1 MKPTTIASLQKCKQD
16 KKRFATITAY
26 DYSFAKLFADEGIN
40 VMLVGDS
47 LGMTVQGHDST
58 LPVTVADIAY
68 HTAAVR
74 RGAPNCLLLADLPFM
89 AYATPEQA
97 FENAATVM
105 RAGAN
110 MVKIEGGE
118 WLVETVQML
127 TERAVPVCGHLGLTP
142 QSVNIFGGYKVQ
154 GRGDEAG
161 DRLLSD
167 ALALEAA
174 GAQLLVLECVPVE
187 LAKRITEALA
197 IPVIGIGAGNVTD
210 GQILVMHD
218 AFGITGGHIP
228 KFAKNFLAETGDIR
242 AAVRQYMAEV
252 ESGVYPGEEHSFPL
266 RSDVV
271 LIIETLP
278 LLRQQ
283 IRRLR
288 MEGKRVALVPTMG
301 NLHDGHMKLVDEAKA
316 RADVVV
322 VSIFV
327 NPMQF
332 DRPEDL
338 ARYPR
343 TLQEDCEKLN
353 KRKVDL
359 VFAPSVKEIYPN
371 GTETHTYV
379 DVPGLSTMLE
389 GASRPGHFRG
399 VSTIVSK
406 LFNLVQPDIACFGE
420 KDFQQLALIRKMVA
434 DMGFDIEIVGV
445 PIMRAKDG
453 LALSSRNG
461 YLTAEQRKI
470 APGLYKVLSSIADKL
485 QAGERDLDEIIAI
498 AGQELNEKGF
508 RSDDIQIRD
517 ADTLLEIS
525 ENSKRAVILVAAW
538 LGDARLI
545 DNKLVELA

>member
-1 MKPTTIASLQKCKQD
+1 M
-16 KKRFATITAY
+16 
-26 DYSFAKLFADEGIN
+26 
-40 VMLVGDS
+40 
-47 LGMTVQGHDST
+47 
-58 LPVTVADIAY
+58 
-68 HTAAVR
+68 
-74 RGAPNCLLLADLPFM
+74 
-89 AYATPEQA
+89 
-97 FENAATVM
+97 
-105 RAGAN
+105 
-110 MVKIEGGE
+110 
-118 WLVETVQML
+118 
-127 TERAVPVCGHLGLTP
+127 
-142 QSVNIFGGYKVQ
+142 
-154 GRGDEAG
+154 
-161 DRLLSD
+161 
-167 ALALEAA
+167 
-174 GAQLLVLECVPVE
+174 
-187 LAKRITEALA
+187 
-197 IPVIGIGAGNVTD
+197 
-210 GQILVMHD
+210 
-218 AFGITGGHIP
+218 
-228 KFAKNFLAETGDIR
+228 
-242 AAVRQYMAEV
+242 
-252 ESGVYPGEEHSFPL
+252 
-266 RSDVV
+266 
-271 LIIETLP
+271 LIIKTLP

-508 RSDDIQIRD
+508 RADDIQIRD
-517 ADTLLEIS
+517 ADTLLEVS
-525 ENSKRAVILVAAW
+525 ETSKRAVILVAAW

-545 DNKLVELA
+545 DNKIVELA

>member
-1 MKPTTIASLQKCKQD
+1 M
-16 KKRFATITAY
+16 
-26 DYSFAKLFADEGIN
+26 
-40 VMLVGDS
+40 
-47 LGMTVQGHDST
+47 
-58 LPVTVADIAY
+58 
-68 HTAAVR
+68 
-74 RGAPNCLLLADLPFM
+74 
-89 AYATPEQA
+89 
-97 FENAATVM
+97 
-105 RAGAN
+105 
-110 MVKIEGGE
+110 
-118 WLVETVQML
+118 
-127 TERAVPVCGHLGLTP
+127 
-142 QSVNIFGGYKVQ
+142 
-154 GRGDEAG
+154 
-161 DRLLSD
+161 
-167 ALALEAA
+167 
-174 GAQLLVLECVPVE
+174 
-187 LAKRITEALA
+187 
-197 IPVIGIGAGNVTD
+197 
-210 GQILVMHD
+210 
-218 AFGITGGHIP
+218 
-228 KFAKNFLAETGDIR
+228 
-242 AAVRQYMAEV
+242 
-252 ESGVYPGEEHSFPL
+252 
-266 RSDVV
+266 

-301 NLHDGHMKLVDEAKA
+301 NLHNGHMKLVDEAKA

-485 QAGERDLDEIIAI
+485 QAGERDLDEIITI
-498 AGQELNEKGF
+498 AGQELNKKGF
-508 RSDDIQIRD
+508 RADDIQIRD
-517 ADTLLEIS
+517 ADTLLEVS
-525 ENSKRAVILVAAW
+525 ETSKRAVILVAAW

-545 DNKLVELA
+545 DNKMVELA

>member
-1 MKPTTIASLQKCKQD
+1 M
-16 KKRFATITAY
+16 
-26 DYSFAKLFADEGIN
+26 
-40 VMLVGDS
+40 
-47 LGMTVQGHDST
+47 
-58 LPVTVADIAY
+58 
-68 HTAAVR
+68 
-74 RGAPNCLLLADLPFM
+74 
-89 AYATPEQA
+89 
-97 FENAATVM
+97 
-105 RAGAN
+105 
-110 MVKIEGGE
+110 
-118 WLVETVQML
+118 
-127 TERAVPVCGHLGLTP
+127 
-142 QSVNIFGGYKVQ
+142 
-154 GRGDEAG
+154 
-161 DRLLSD
+161 
-167 ALALEAA
+167 
-174 GAQLLVLECVPVE
+174 
-187 LAKRITEALA
+187 
-197 IPVIGIGAGNVTD
+197 
-210 GQILVMHD
+210 
-218 AFGITGGHIP
+218 
-228 KFAKNFLAETGDIR
+228 
-242 AAVRQYMAEV
+242 
-252 ESGVYPGEEHSFPL
+252 
-266 RSDVV
+266 

-508 RSDDIQIRD
+508 RADDIQIRD
-517 ADTLLEIS
+517 ADTLLEVS
-525 ENSKRAVILVAAW
+525 ETSKRAVILVAVAPV
-538 LGDARLI
+538 I
-545 DNKLVELA
+545 LVILQIACAASAFANPSHLLM

>member
-1 MKPTTIASLQKCKQD
+1 M
-16 KKRFATITAY
+16 
-26 DYSFAKLFADEGIN
+26 
-40 VMLVGDS
+40 
-47 LGMTVQGHDST
+47 
-58 LPVTVADIAY
+58 
-68 HTAAVR
+68 
-74 RGAPNCLLLADLPFM
+74 
-89 AYATPEQA
+89 
-97 FENAATVM
+97 
-105 RAGAN
+105 
-110 MVKIEGGE
+110 
-118 WLVETVQML
+118 
-127 TERAVPVCGHLGLTP
+127 
-142 QSVNIFGGYKVQ
+142 
-154 GRGDEAG
+154 
-161 DRLLSD
+161 
-167 ALALEAA
+167 
-174 GAQLLVLECVPVE
+174 
-187 LAKRITEALA
+187 
-197 IPVIGIGAGNVTD
+197 
-210 GQILVMHD
+210 
-218 AFGITGGHIP
+218 
-228 KFAKNFLAETGDIR
+228 
-242 AAVRQYMAEV
+242 
-252 ESGVYPGEEHSFPL
+252 
-266 RSDVV
+266 

-353 KRKVDL
+353 KRRVDL

-434 DMGFDIEIVGV
+434 DMGFDIEIIGV

-470 APGLYKVLSSIADKL
+470 APDLYKVLSSIADKL

-508 RSDDIQIRD
+508 RADDIQIRD
-517 ADTLLEIS
+517 ADTLLEVS

-545 DNKLVELA
+545 DNKMVELA

>member
-1 MKPTTIASLQKCKQD
+1 M
-16 KKRFATITAY
+16 
-26 DYSFAKLFADEGIN
+26 
-40 VMLVGDS
+40 
-47 LGMTVQGHDST
+47 
-58 LPVTVADIAY
+58 
-68 HTAAVR
+68 
-74 RGAPNCLLLADLPFM
+74 
-89 AYATPEQA
+89 
-97 FENAATVM
+97 
-105 RAGAN
+105 
-110 MVKIEGGE
+110 
-118 WLVETVQML
+118 
-127 TERAVPVCGHLGLTP
+127 
-142 QSVNIFGGYKVQ
+142 
-154 GRGDEAG
+154 
-161 DRLLSD
+161 
-167 ALALEAA
+167 
-174 GAQLLVLECVPVE
+174 
-187 LAKRITEALA
+187 
-197 IPVIGIGAGNVTD
+197 
-210 GQILVMHD
+210 
-218 AFGITGGHIP
+218 
-228 KFAKNFLAETGDIR
+228 
-242 AAVRQYMAEV
+242 
-252 ESGVYPGEEHSFPL
+252 
-266 RSDVV
+266 

-485 QAGERDLDEIIAI
+485 QAGERDLDEIITI

-508 RSDDIQIRD
+508 RADDIQICD
-517 ADTLLEIS
+517 ADTLLEVS
-525 ENSKRAVILVAAW
+525 ETSKRAVILVAAW

-545 DNKLVELA
+545 DNKMVELA

>member
-1 MKPTTIASLQKCKQD
+1 M
-16 KKRFATITAY
+16 
-26 DYSFAKLFADEGIN
+26 
-40 VMLVGDS
+40 
-47 LGMTVQGHDST
+47 
-58 LPVTVADIAY
+58 
-68 HTAAVR
+68 
-74 RGAPNCLLLADLPFM
+74 
-89 AYATPEQA
+89 
-97 FENAATVM
+97 
-105 RAGAN
+105 
-110 MVKIEGGE
+110 
-118 WLVETVQML
+118 
-127 TERAVPVCGHLGLTP
+127 
-142 QSVNIFGGYKVQ
+142 
-154 GRGDEAG
+154 
-161 DRLLSD
+161 
-167 ALALEAA
+167 
-174 GAQLLVLECVPVE
+174 
-187 LAKRITEALA
+187 
-197 IPVIGIGAGNVTD
+197 
-210 GQILVMHD
+210 
-218 AFGITGGHIP
+218 
-228 KFAKNFLAETGDIR
+228 
-242 AAVRQYMAEV
+242 
-252 ESGVYPGEEHSFPL
+252 
-266 RSDVV
+266 

-371 GTETHTYV
+371 GPETHTYV

-485 QAGERDLDEIIAI
+485 QVGERDLDEIITI

-508 RSDDIQIRD
+508 RADDIQIRD
-517 ADTLLEIS
+517 ADTLLEVS
-525 ENSKRAVILVAAW
+525 ETSKRAVILVAAW

-545 DNKLVELA
+545 DNKMVELA

>member
-1 MKPTTIASLQKCKQD
+1 M
-16 KKRFATITAY
+16 
-26 DYSFAKLFADEGIN
+26 
-40 VMLVGDS
+40 
-47 LGMTVQGHDST
+47 
-58 LPVTVADIAY
+58 
-68 HTAAVR
+68 
-74 RGAPNCLLLADLPFM
+74 
-89 AYATPEQA
+89 
-97 FENAATVM
+97 
-105 RAGAN
+105 
-110 MVKIEGGE
+110 
-118 WLVETVQML
+118 
-127 TERAVPVCGHLGLTP
+127 
-142 QSVNIFGGYKVQ
+142 
-154 GRGDEAG
+154 
-161 DRLLSD
+161 
-167 ALALEAA
+167 
-174 GAQLLVLECVPVE
+174 
-187 LAKRITEALA
+187 
-197 IPVIGIGAGNVTD
+197 
-210 GQILVMHD
+210 
-218 AFGITGGHIP
+218 
-228 KFAKNFLAETGDIR
+228 
-242 AAVRQYMAEV
+242 
-252 ESGVYPGEEHSFPL
+252 
-266 RSDVV
+266 

-485 QAGERDLDEIIAI
+485 QAGERDLDEIITI

-508 RSDDIQIRD
+508 RADDIQIRD
-517 ADTLLEIS
+517 ADTLLEVS
-525 ENSKRAVILVAAW
+525 ETSKRAVILVAAW
-538 LGDARLI
+538 LGDVRLI
-545 DNKLVELA
+545 DNKMVELA

>member
-1 MKPTTIASLQKCKQD
+1 M
-16 KKRFATITAY
+16 
-26 DYSFAKLFADEGIN
+26 
-40 VMLVGDS
+40 
-47 LGMTVQGHDST
+47 
-58 LPVTVADIAY
+58 
-68 HTAAVR
+68 
-74 RGAPNCLLLADLPFM
+74 
-89 AYATPEQA
+89 
-97 FENAATVM
+97 
-105 RAGAN
+105 
-110 MVKIEGGE
+110 
-118 WLVETVQML
+118 
-127 TERAVPVCGHLGLTP
+127 
-142 QSVNIFGGYKVQ
+142 
-154 GRGDEAG
+154 
-161 DRLLSD
+161 
-167 ALALEAA
+167 
-174 GAQLLVLECVPVE
+174 
-187 LAKRITEALA
+187 
-197 IPVIGIGAGNVTD
+197 
-210 GQILVMHD
+210 
-218 AFGITGGHIP
+218 
-228 KFAKNFLAETGDIR
+228 
-242 AAVRQYMAEV
+242 
-252 ESGVYPGEEHSFPL
+252 
-266 RSDVV
+266 

-278 LLRQQ
+278 LLHQQ

-485 QAGERDLDEIIAI
+485 QVGERDLDEIITI

-508 RSDDIQIRD
+508 RADDIQIRD
-517 ADTLLEIS
+517 ADTLLEVS
-525 ENSKRAVILVAAW
+525 ETSKRAVILVAAW

-545 DNKLVELA
+545 DNKIVELA

>member
-1 MKPTTIASLQKCKQD
+1 M
-16 KKRFATITAY
+16 
-26 DYSFAKLFADEGIN
+26 
-40 VMLVGDS
+40 
-47 LGMTVQGHDST
+47 
-58 LPVTVADIAY
+58 
-68 HTAAVR
+68 
-74 RGAPNCLLLADLPFM
+74 
-89 AYATPEQA
+89 
-97 FENAATVM
+97 
-105 RAGAN
+105 
-110 MVKIEGGE
+110 
-118 WLVETVQML
+118 
-127 TERAVPVCGHLGLTP
+127 
-142 QSVNIFGGYKVQ
+142 
-154 GRGDEAG
+154 
-161 DRLLSD
+161 
-167 ALALEAA
+167 
-174 GAQLLVLECVPVE
+174 
-187 LAKRITEALA
+187 
-197 IPVIGIGAGNVTD
+197 
-210 GQILVMHD
+210 
-218 AFGITGGHIP
+218 
-228 KFAKNFLAETGDIR
+228 
-242 AAVRQYMAEV
+242 
-252 ESGVYPGEEHSFPL
+252 
-266 RSDVV
+266 

-434 DMGFDIEIVGV
+434 DMGFDIEIIGV

-508 RSDDIQIRD
+508 RADDIQIRD
-517 ADTLLEIS
+517 ADTLLEVS

-545 DNKLVELA
+545 DNEMVELA

>member
-1 MKPTTIASLQKCKQD
+1 M
-16 KKRFATITAY
+16 
-26 DYSFAKLFADEGIN
+26 
-40 VMLVGDS
+40 
-47 LGMTVQGHDST
+47 
-58 LPVTVADIAY
+58 
-68 HTAAVR
+68 
-74 RGAPNCLLLADLPFM
+74 
-89 AYATPEQA
+89 
-97 FENAATVM
+97 
-105 RAGAN
+105 
-110 MVKIEGGE
+110 
-118 WLVETVQML
+118 
-127 TERAVPVCGHLGLTP
+127 
-142 QSVNIFGGYKVQ
+142 
-154 GRGDEAG
+154 
-161 DRLLSD
+161 
-167 ALALEAA
+167 
-174 GAQLLVLECVPVE
+174 
-187 LAKRITEALA
+187 
-197 IPVIGIGAGNVTD
+197 
-210 GQILVMHD
+210 
-218 AFGITGGHIP
+218 
-228 KFAKNFLAETGDIR
+228 
-242 AAVRQYMAEV
+242 
-252 ESGVYPGEEHSFPL
+252 
-266 RSDVV
+266 

-508 RSDDIQIRD
+508 RSDDSQIRD
-517 ADTLLEIS
+517 ADTLLEVS

>member
-1 MKPTTIASLQKCKQD
+1 M
-16 KKRFATITAY
+16 
-26 DYSFAKLFADEGIN
+26 
-40 VMLVGDS
+40 
-47 LGMTVQGHDST
+47 
-58 LPVTVADIAY
+58 
-68 HTAAVR
+68 
-74 RGAPNCLLLADLPFM
+74 
-89 AYATPEQA
+89 
-97 FENAATVM
+97 
-105 RAGAN
+105 
-110 MVKIEGGE
+110 
-118 WLVETVQML
+118 
-127 TERAVPVCGHLGLTP
+127 
-142 QSVNIFGGYKVQ
+142 
-154 GRGDEAG
+154 
-161 DRLLSD
+161 
-167 ALALEAA
+167 
-174 GAQLLVLECVPVE
+174 
-187 LAKRITEALA
+187 
-197 IPVIGIGAGNVTD
+197 
-210 GQILVMHD
+210 
-218 AFGITGGHIP
+218 
-228 KFAKNFLAETGDIR
+228 
-242 AAVRQYMAEV
+242 
-252 ESGVYPGEEHSFPL
+252 
-266 RSDVV
+266 

-338 ARYPR
+338 VRYPR

-406 LFNLVQPDIACFGE
+406 LFNLVQPDNACFGE

-508 RSDDIQIRD
+508 RADDIQIRD
-517 ADTLLEIS
+517 ADTLLEVS

-545 DNKLVELA
+545 DNKMVELA

>member
-1 MKPTTIASLQKCKQD
+1 M
-16 KKRFATITAY
+16 
-26 DYSFAKLFADEGIN
+26 
-40 VMLVGDS
+40 
-47 LGMTVQGHDST
+47 
-58 LPVTVADIAY
+58 
-68 HTAAVR
+68 
-74 RGAPNCLLLADLPFM
+74 
-89 AYATPEQA
+89 
-97 FENAATVM
+97 
-105 RAGAN
+105 
-110 MVKIEGGE
+110 
-118 WLVETVQML
+118 
-127 TERAVPVCGHLGLTP
+127 
-142 QSVNIFGGYKVQ
+142 
-154 GRGDEAG
+154 
-161 DRLLSD
+161 
-167 ALALEAA
+167 
-174 GAQLLVLECVPVE
+174 
-187 LAKRITEALA
+187 
-197 IPVIGIGAGNVTD
+197 
-210 GQILVMHD
+210 
-218 AFGITGGHIP
+218 
-228 KFAKNFLAETGDIR
+228 
-242 AAVRQYMAEV
+242 
-252 ESGVYPGEEHSFPL
+252 
-266 RSDVV
+266 

-434 DMGFDIEIVGV
+434 DMGFDIEIIGV

-470 APGLYKVLSSIADKL
+470 APGLYKILSSIADKL

-508 RSDDIQIRD
+508 RADDIQIRD
-517 ADTLLEIS
+517 ADTLLEVS

-545 DNKLVELA
+545 DNKMVELA

>member
-1 MKPTTIASLQKCKQD
+1 M
-16 KKRFATITAY
+16 
-26 DYSFAKLFADEGIN
+26 
-40 VMLVGDS
+40 
-47 LGMTVQGHDST
+47 
-58 LPVTVADIAY
+58 
-68 HTAAVR
+68 
-74 RGAPNCLLLADLPFM
+74 
-89 AYATPEQA
+89 
-97 FENAATVM
+97 
-105 RAGAN
+105 
-110 MVKIEGGE
+110 
-118 WLVETVQML
+118 
-127 TERAVPVCGHLGLTP
+127 
-142 QSVNIFGGYKVQ
+142 
-154 GRGDEAG
+154 
-161 DRLLSD
+161 
-167 ALALEAA
+167 
-174 GAQLLVLECVPVE
+174 
-187 LAKRITEALA
+187 
-197 IPVIGIGAGNVTD
+197 
-210 GQILVMHD
+210 
-218 AFGITGGHIP
+218 
-228 KFAKNFLAETGDIR
+228 
-242 AAVRQYMAEV
+242 
-252 ESGVYPGEEHSFPL
+252 
-266 RSDVV
+266 

-434 DMGFDIEIVGV
+434 DMGFDIEIIGV

-485 QAGERDLDEIIAI
+485 QAGERDLDEIITI

-508 RSDDIQIRD
+508 RADDIQIRD

-538 LGDARLI
+538 HGDARLI
-545 DNKLVELA
+545 DNKIVELA

>member
-1 MKPTTIASLQKCKQD
+1 M
-16 KKRFATITAY
+16 
-26 DYSFAKLFADEGIN
+26 
-40 VMLVGDS
+40 
-47 LGMTVQGHDST
+47 
-58 LPVTVADIAY
+58 
-68 HTAAVR
+68 
-74 RGAPNCLLLADLPFM
+74 
-89 AYATPEQA
+89 
-97 FENAATVM
+97 
-105 RAGAN
+105 
-110 MVKIEGGE
+110 
-118 WLVETVQML
+118 
-127 TERAVPVCGHLGLTP
+127 
-142 QSVNIFGGYKVQ
+142 
-154 GRGDEAG
+154 
-161 DRLLSD
+161 
-167 ALALEAA
+167 
-174 GAQLLVLECVPVE
+174 
-187 LAKRITEALA
+187 
-197 IPVIGIGAGNVTD
+197 
-210 GQILVMHD
+210 
-218 AFGITGGHIP
+218 
-228 KFAKNFLAETGDIR
+228 
-242 AAVRQYMAEV
+242 
-252 ESGVYPGEEHSFPL
+252 
-266 RSDVV
+266 

-461 YLTAEQRKI
+461 YLTAEQGKI

-485 QAGERDLDEIIAI
+485 QVGERDLDEIITI

-508 RSDDIQIRD
+508 RADDIQIRD
-517 ADTLLEIS
+517 ADTLLEVS
-525 ENSKRAVILVAAW
+525 ETSKRAVILVAAW

-545 DNKLVELA
+545 DNKMVELA

>member
-1 MKPTTIASLQKCKQD
+1 M
-16 KKRFATITAY
+16 
-26 DYSFAKLFADEGIN
+26 
-40 VMLVGDS
+40 
-47 LGMTVQGHDST
+47 
-58 LPVTVADIAY
+58 
-68 HTAAVR
+68 
-74 RGAPNCLLLADLPFM
+74 
-89 AYATPEQA
+89 
-97 FENAATVM
+97 
-105 RAGAN
+105 
-110 MVKIEGGE
+110 
-118 WLVETVQML
+118 
-127 TERAVPVCGHLGLTP
+127 
-142 QSVNIFGGYKVQ
+142 
-154 GRGDEAG
+154 
-161 DRLLSD
+161 
-167 ALALEAA
+167 
-174 GAQLLVLECVPVE
+174 
-187 LAKRITEALA
+187 
-197 IPVIGIGAGNVTD
+197 
-210 GQILVMHD
+210 
-218 AFGITGGHIP
+218 
-228 KFAKNFLAETGDIR
+228 
-242 AAVRQYMAEV
+242 
-252 ESGVYPGEEHSFPL
+252 
-266 RSDVV
+266 

-445 PIMRAKDG
+445 PVMRAKDG

-470 APGLYKVLSSIADKL
+470 APGLYKVLSLIADKL
-485 QAGERDLDEIIAI
+485 QAGERDLDEIITI

-508 RSDDIQIRD
+508 CADDIQIRD
-517 ADTLLEIS
+517 ADTLLEVS
-525 ENSKRAVILVAAW
+525 ETSKRAVILVAAW

-545 DNKLVELA
+545 DNKMVELA

>member
-1 MKPTTIASLQKCKQD
+1 M
-16 KKRFATITAY
+16 
-26 DYSFAKLFADEGIN
+26 
-40 VMLVGDS
+40 
-47 LGMTVQGHDST
+47 
-58 LPVTVADIAY
+58 
-68 HTAAVR
+68 
-74 RGAPNCLLLADLPFM
+74 
-89 AYATPEQA
+89 
-97 FENAATVM
+97 
-105 RAGAN
+105 
-110 MVKIEGGE
+110 
-118 WLVETVQML
+118 
-127 TERAVPVCGHLGLTP
+127 
-142 QSVNIFGGYKVQ
+142 
-154 GRGDEAG
+154 
-161 DRLLSD
+161 
-167 ALALEAA
+167 
-174 GAQLLVLECVPVE
+174 
-187 LAKRITEALA
+187 
-197 IPVIGIGAGNVTD
+197 
-210 GQILVMHD
+210 
-218 AFGITGGHIP
+218 
-228 KFAKNFLAETGDIR
+228 
-242 AAVRQYMAEV
+242 
-252 ESGVYPGEEHSFPL
+252 
-266 RSDVV
+266 

-485 QAGERDLDEIIAI
+485 QAGERDLDEIITI
-498 AGQELNEKGF
+498 AGQKLNEKGF
-508 RSDDIQIRD
+508 RADDIQIRD
-517 ADTLLEIS
+517 ADTLLEVS
-525 ENSKRAVILVAAW
+525 ETSKRAVILVAAW

-545 DNKLVELA
+545 DNKMVELA

>member
-1 MKPTTIASLQKCKQD
+1 M
-16 KKRFATITAY
+16 
-26 DYSFAKLFADEGIN
+26 
-40 VMLVGDS
+40 
-47 LGMTVQGHDST
+47 
-58 LPVTVADIAY
+58 
-68 HTAAVR
+68 
-74 RGAPNCLLLADLPFM
+74 
-89 AYATPEQA
+89 
-97 FENAATVM
+97 
-105 RAGAN
+105 
-110 MVKIEGGE
+110 
-118 WLVETVQML
+118 
-127 TERAVPVCGHLGLTP
+127 
-142 QSVNIFGGYKVQ
+142 
-154 GRGDEAG
+154 
-161 DRLLSD
+161 
-167 ALALEAA
+167 
-174 GAQLLVLECVPVE
+174 
-187 LAKRITEALA
+187 
-197 IPVIGIGAGNVTD
+197 
-210 GQILVMHD
+210 
-218 AFGITGGHIP
+218 
-228 KFAKNFLAETGDIR
+228 
-242 AAVRQYMAEV
+242 
-252 ESGVYPGEEHSFPL
+252 
-266 RSDVV
+266 

-283 IRRLR
+283 ILRLR

-389 GASRPGHFRG
+389 GASRPGHFCG

-485 QAGERDLDEIIAI
+485 QAGERDLDEIITI

-508 RSDDIQIRD
+508 RADDIQIRD
-517 ADTLLEIS
+517 ADTLLEVS
-525 ENSKRAVILVAAW
+525 ETSKRAVILVAAW

-545 DNKLVELA
+545 DNKMVELA

>member
-1 MKPTTIASLQKCKQD
+1 M
-16 KKRFATITAY
+16 
-26 DYSFAKLFADEGIN
+26 
-40 VMLVGDS
+40 
-47 LGMTVQGHDST
+47 
-58 LPVTVADIAY
+58 
-68 HTAAVR
+68 
-74 RGAPNCLLLADLPFM
+74 
-89 AYATPEQA
+89 
-97 FENAATVM
+97 
-105 RAGAN
+105 
-110 MVKIEGGE
+110 
-118 WLVETVQML
+118 
-127 TERAVPVCGHLGLTP
+127 
-142 QSVNIFGGYKVQ
+142 
-154 GRGDEAG
+154 
-161 DRLLSD
+161 
-167 ALALEAA
+167 
-174 GAQLLVLECVPVE
+174 
-187 LAKRITEALA
+187 
-197 IPVIGIGAGNVTD
+197 
-210 GQILVMHD
+210 
-218 AFGITGGHIP
+218 
-228 KFAKNFLAETGDIR
+228 
-242 AAVRQYMAEV
+242 
-252 ESGVYPGEEHSFPL
+252 
-266 RSDVV
+266 

-353 KRKVDL
+353 KRKEDL

-406 LFNLVQPDIACFGE
+406 LFNLVPPDIACFGE

-434 DMGFDIEIVGV
+434 DMGFDIEIIGV

-508 RSDDIQIRD
+508 RADDIQIRD
-517 ADTLLEIS
+517 ADTLLEVS
-525 ENSKRAVILVAAW
+525 ETSKRAVILVAAW

-545 DNKLVELA
+545 DNKMVELA

>member
-1 MKPTTIASLQKCKQD
+1 M
-16 KKRFATITAY
+16 
-26 DYSFAKLFADEGIN
+26 
-40 VMLVGDS
+40 
-47 LGMTVQGHDST
+47 
-58 LPVTVADIAY
+58 
-68 HTAAVR
+68 
-74 RGAPNCLLLADLPFM
+74 
-89 AYATPEQA
+89 
-97 FENAATVM
+97 
-105 RAGAN
+105 
-110 MVKIEGGE
+110 
-118 WLVETVQML
+118 
-127 TERAVPVCGHLGLTP
+127 
-142 QSVNIFGGYKVQ
+142 
-154 GRGDEAG
+154 
-161 DRLLSD
+161 
-167 ALALEAA
+167 
-174 GAQLLVLECVPVE
+174 
-187 LAKRITEALA
+187 
-197 IPVIGIGAGNVTD
+197 
-210 GQILVMHD
+210 
-218 AFGITGGHIP
+218 
-228 KFAKNFLAETGDIR
+228 
-242 AAVRQYMAEV
+242 
-252 ESGVYPGEEHSFPL
+252 
-266 RSDVV
+266 

-420 KDFQQLALIRKMVA
+420 KDFQQLTLIRKMVA

-508 RSDDIQIRD
+508 RADDIQIRD
-517 ADTLLEIS
+517 ADTLLEVS

-545 DNKLVELA
+545 DNKMVELA

>member
-1 MKPTTIASLQKCKQD
+1 M
-16 KKRFATITAY
+16 
-26 DYSFAKLFADEGIN
+26 
-40 VMLVGDS
+40 
-47 LGMTVQGHDST
+47 
-58 LPVTVADIAY
+58 
-68 HTAAVR
+68 
-74 RGAPNCLLLADLPFM
+74 
-89 AYATPEQA
+89 
-97 FENAATVM
+97 
-105 RAGAN
+105 
-110 MVKIEGGE
+110 
-118 WLVETVQML
+118 
-127 TERAVPVCGHLGLTP
+127 
-142 QSVNIFGGYKVQ
+142 
-154 GRGDEAG
+154 
-161 DRLLSD
+161 
-167 ALALEAA
+167 
-174 GAQLLVLECVPVE
+174 
-187 LAKRITEALA
+187 
-197 IPVIGIGAGNVTD
+197 
-210 GQILVMHD
+210 
-218 AFGITGGHIP
+218 
-228 KFAKNFLAETGDIR
+228 
-242 AAVRQYMAEV
+242 
-252 ESGVYPGEEHSFPL
+252 
-266 RSDVV
+266 

-406 LFNLVQPDIACFGE
+406 LFNLVQPDIACFGK

-485 QAGERDLDEIIAI
+485 QAGERDLDEIITI

-508 RSDDIQIRD
+508 RADDIQIRD
-517 ADTLLEIS
+517 ADTLLEVS

-545 DNKLVELA
+545 DNKIVELV